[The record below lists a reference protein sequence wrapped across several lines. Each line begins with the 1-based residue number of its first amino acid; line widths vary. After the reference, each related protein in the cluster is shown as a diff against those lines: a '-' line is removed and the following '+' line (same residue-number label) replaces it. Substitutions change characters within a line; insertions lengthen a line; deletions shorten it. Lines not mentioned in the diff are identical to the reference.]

1 MINFNDIGSWH
12 FVSEL
17 DVLEVTAAANVAV
30 SITASDGSVLL
41 NGTYI
46 PVGGTVRVYH
56 LRKLLS
62 PLIMEVTATFT
73 ITVGGVSKTVH
84 VVQSQVAVSEAAADF
99 LPSFFLSTVMSE
111 RDTAVGRKELL
122 TMLPIEATLPTV
134 QAVCSYWNGSAVVT
148 AGKTVATTGMTANT
162 PFEIDVSAAQ
172 FVDTTLG
179 TLVGYTVTCGERRMA
194 YRVRQLPTAEVAM
207 LMRNAF
213 GAWEAVYFAG
223 MTEQSPDY
231 TRETALVNGRLRLY
245 NLEETDTLKCWT
257 GPLRPSGVTLTRD
270 LARSRDVVLL
280 ERGVASDEVVVT
292 AVEVKHTTA
301 DDDIADMTVTWRR
314 SSLLS
319 ARLVPVRT
327 PKLFDETF
335 DETYN

>member
-46 PVGGTVRVYH
+46 PVGGTARVYH

-62 PLIMEVTATFT
+62 PMIMEVTATFT

-84 VVQSQVAVSEAAADF
+84 VVQSQVDVSETAADF
-99 LPSFFLSTVMSE
+99 LPSFFLSAVMSE

-134 QAVCSYWNGSAVVT
+134 QAVCSFWDGSAVVT
-148 AGKTVATTGMTANT
+148 DTKTLSPVLVTGVVT
-162 PFEIDVSAAQ
+162 EIDVSPDQ
-172 FVDTTLG
+172 FVGTTVG
-179 TLVGYTVTCGERRMA
+179 ELVGYTITAGERRMA

-245 NLEETDTLKCWT
+245 NLEETDTRKCWT
-257 GPLRPSGVTLTRD
+257 GPLRPSGVSLTRD

-292 AVEVKHTTA
+292 AVDVKHTSA
-301 DDDIADMTVTWRR
+301 DNDIADMTVTWRR

>member
-46 PVGGTVRVYH
+46 PVGGTARVYH

-62 PLIMEVTATFT
+62 PMIMEVTATFT

-84 VVQSQVAVSEAAADF
+84 VVQSQVDVSETAADF
-99 LPSFFLSTVMSE
+99 LPSFFLSAVMSE

-134 QAVCSYWNGSAVVT
+134 QAVCSFWDGSAVVT
-148 AGKTVATTGMTANT
+148 DTKTLSPVLVTGVVT
-162 PFEIDVSAAQ
+162 EIDVSPDQ
-172 FVDTTLG
+172 FVGTTVG
-179 TLVGYTVTCGERRMA
+179 ELVGYTITAGKRRMA

-245 NLEETDTLKCWT
+245 NLEETDTRKCWT
-257 GPLRPSGVTLTRD
+257 GPLRPSGVSLTRD

-292 AVEVKHTTA
+292 AVDVKHTSA
-301 DDDIADMTVTWRR
+301 DNDIADMTVTWRR

>member
-1 MINFNDIGSWH
+1 
-12 FVSEL
+12 
-17 DVLEVTAAANVAV
+17 
-30 SITASDGSVLL
+30 
-41 NGTYI
+41 
-46 PVGGTVRVYH
+46 
-56 LRKLLS
+56 
-62 PLIMEVTATFT
+62 
-73 ITVGGVSKTVH
+73 
-84 VVQSQVAVSEAAADF
+84 
-99 LPSFFLSTVMSE
+99 
-111 RDTAVGRKELL
+111 
-122 TMLPIEATLPTV
+122 
-134 QAVCSYWNGSAVVT
+134 
-148 AGKTVATTGMTANT
+148 
-162 PFEIDVSAAQ
+162 
-172 FVDTTLG
+172 
-179 TLVGYTVTCGERRMA
+179 MA

-245 NLEETDTLKCWT
+245 NLEETDTRKCWT
-257 GPLRPSGVTLTRD
+257 GPLRPSGVSLTRD

-292 AVEVKHTTA
+292 AVDVKHTSA
-301 DDDIADMTVTWRR
+301 DNDIADMTVTWRR

>member
-46 PVGGTVRVYH
+46 PVGGTARVYH

-62 PLIMEVTATFT
+62 PMIMEVTATFT

-84 VVQSQVAVSEAAADF
+84 VVQSQVDVSETAADF
-99 LPSFFLSTVMSE
+99 LPSFFLSAVMSE

-134 QAVCSYWNGSAVVT
+134 QAVCSFWDGSAVVT
-148 AGKTVATTGMTANT
+148 DTKTLSPVLVTGVVT
-162 PFEIDVSAAQ
+162 EIDVSPDQ
-172 FVDTTLG
+172 FVDTTVG
-179 TLVGYTVTCGERRMA
+179 ELVGYTITAGERRMA

-245 NLEETDTLKCWT
+245 NLEETDTRKCWT
-257 GPLRPSGVTLTRD
+257 GPLRPSGVSLTRD

-280 ERGVASDEVVVT
+280 VKGVASDMVVVT
-292 AVEVKHTTA
+292 AVDVKHTSA
-301 DDDIADMTVTWRR
+301 DNDIADMTVTWRR

>member
-17 DVLEVTAAANVAV
+17 DVIEVTTATDVTV
-30 SITASDGSVLL
+30 TITAADGAVLL
-41 NGTYI
+41 DGTYI
-46 PVGGTVRVYH
+46 PVDGVARVYH
-56 LRKLLS
+56 LHKLLS
-62 PLIMEVTATFT
+62 PLIVEVVADFT
-73 ITVGGVSKTVH
+73 LTVGGVSKTVH
-84 VVQSQVAVSEAAADF
+84 VVQSRMAVSEAAADF

-122 TMLPIEATLPTV
+122 SILPIEATLPTV
-134 QAVCSYWNGSAVVT
+134 QAVCSFWDGSAVVT
-148 AGKTVATTGMTANT
+148 DTKTLSPVLVTGVVT
-162 PFEIDVSAAQ
+162 EIDVSPDQ
-172 FVDTTLG
+172 FVDTTVG
-179 TLVGYTVTCGERRMA
+179 ELVGYTITAGERRMA
-194 YRVRQLPTAEVAM
+194 YRVSALPTAEVAM

-223 MTEQSPDY
+223 MTESAPDY

-245 NLEETDTLKCWT
+245 NLEETDTLKCWM

-301 DDDIADMTVTWRR
+301 ENDIADMTVTWRR